1 MTDPGTLHFE
11 GDAARRLEAIYA
23 TGDVVAQRRWTL
35 PRLGLQPGERVVD
48 IGCGPGFLARA
59 IGEVVES
66 KGAVLG
72 IDISDRLLDRAR
84 QRCADLPWATLLG
97 GDARSLP
104 AEDASVDVVAI
115 YRS

>member
-1 MTDPGTLHFE
+1 MFHHSDP
-11 GDAARRLEAIYA
+11 
-23 TGDVVAQRRWTL
+23 
-35 PRLGLQPGERVVD
+35 
-48 IGCGPGFLARA
+48 
-59 IGEVVES
+59 
-66 KGAVLG
+66 
-72 IDISDRLLDRAR
+72 LLDRAR

>member
-1 MTDPGTLHFE
+1 MLQAITAHADLGVPLPPAPPMFHHSDP
-11 GDAARRLEAIYA
+11 
-23 TGDVVAQRRWTL
+23 
-35 PRLGLQPGERVVD
+35 
-48 IGCGPGFLARA
+48 
-59 IGEVVES
+59 
-66 KGAVLG
+66 
-72 IDISDRLLDRAR
+72 LLDRAR